1 MSEIPAQGL
10 PTVKGPVTVVA
21 AVIRNKLGQ
30 ILIARRPVTHK
41 VAGGLWE
48 FPGGKIEAGETPKE
62 ALKRE
67 IREELG
73 IEIRVEELIDV
84 VSHIYN
90 LPAVLPDRLPAQR
103 LHILLVGYFADFE
116 GEIAASE
123 FELNDVAEVQWVD
136 GAHRPSHHFAPADV
150 PFLEKV
156 WPNKR

>member
-1 MSEIPAQGL
+1 MSEIPALGL
-10 PTVKGPVTVVA
+10 STVKGPITVVA
-21 AVIRNKLGQ
+21 AVIRNKHGQ

-48 FPGGKIEAGETPKE
+48 FPGGKIEAGESPKE

-73 IEIRVEELIDV
+73 IEVKVEELIDI
-84 VSHIYN
+84 VSHVYI
-90 LPAVLPDRLPAQR
+90 LPTQK
-103 LHILLVGYFADFE
+103 LHILLIGYFADYE
-116 GEIAASE
+116 GDLASRD
-123 FELNDVAEVQWVD
+123 FQLNDVAEVEWVA
-136 GAHRPSHHFAPADV
+136 GEQRPPHHFAPADV